1 MGVCV
6 PVKYKL
12 HMYVCVYVCLYVC
25 VCVCVCVCLSVT
37 LTFHSYSL
45 TKFNDFSL
53 LSFLSNY
60 ITIGCVYVVCVC
72 VCVCNFDLSLLL
84 FDKI

>member
-1 MGVCV
+1 
-6 PVKYKL
+6 
-12 HMYVCVYVCLYVC
+12 MYVCMFVC
-25 VCVCVCVCLSVT
+25 VCVCVCVCMCLSVT

-60 ITIGCVYVVCVC
+60 ITIGHSRQKLWPKNLIFGQILVT
-72 VCVCNFDLSLLL
+72 FDLEL
-84 FDKI
+84 